1 MMSVDLIASSVP
13 EPRESAPAGMTPPTA
28 PNAIGGGSERKP
40 VVVIQRSRDFSVDLQ
55 TLWHHRELL
64 YFLVWRDV
72 KVRYK
77 QTLIGGAWAIL
88 QPLALMLIFT
98 VVFSYL
104 VSLPSDG
111 LPYPL
116 FAYVGLLPWTY
127 TSQAIARGGLSL
139 VSNVHLI
146 GKVYFP
152 RLLIP
157 VAAVVVPLFDFLISL
172 LLLVALMGWYGVEPR
187 LQMLAAPV
195 FILQC
200 VLTAIAISLW
210 LCALNAKYRDVGY
223 TIPFLIQ
230 CWMYASPIV
239 YPASIVPERWRL
251 LYGLNPMVGPIE
263 GFRWALLGKEAPDLG
278 PLVLSVM
285 VVVALLASGLLYFR
299 STERTLVDVL

>member
-1 MMSVDLIASSVP
+1 MPVDTIGSPLPVQRETAP
-13 EPRESAPAGMTPPTA
+13 AFATAPAARESTSK
-28 PNAIGGGSERKP
+28 GSARKP
-40 VVVIQRSRDFSVDLQ
+40 VIVIQPSHDLSVNLQ
-55 TLWHHRELL
+55 ALWHHRELL

-77 QTLIGGAWAIL
+77 QTLIGGAWAIV

-116 FAYVGLLPWTY
+116 FAYAALLPWTY
-127 TSQAIARGGLSL
+127 VSQAIARGGLSL
-139 VSNVHLI
+139 VSNAHLI

-157 VAAVVVPLFDFLISL
+157 TAAIVVPLFDFLMSL
-172 LLLVALMGWYGVEPR
+172 VVLAAMMAWYGVEPR
-187 LQMLAAPV
+187 LQVLVAPV

-200 VLTAIAISLW
+200 VLTAMAVSLW
-210 LCALNAKYRDVGY
+210 LSALNAKYRDVGY
-223 TIPFLIQ
+223 TIPFMLQ

-239 YPASIVPERWRL
+239 YPASIVPERWRF
-251 LYGLNPMVGPIE
+251 LYSLNPMVGPIE
-263 GFRWALLGKEAPDLG
+263 GFRWALLGKEAPDFG
-278 PLVLSVM
+278 ASALSVT
-285 VVVALLASGLLYFR
+285 VVVALLAGGLLYFR
-299 STERTLVDVL
+299 STERTLADVL